1 MTHRGLVCLL
11 LGGLAWGQAAKPA
24 APPAATPQSSAA
36 PMSEPAETKQPDPS
50 KVAADAPVITIAGM
64 CKNAPSDKASSDP
77 NCKTVITKSEFEAL
91 LDAVAPNLP
100 PASRRQLA
108 NRYATGLIMATQAEK
123 MGLDKGPHYEEM
135 LKISRMQVLAGELQ
149 KAMQEKAGNIPDAD
163 IQKYY
168 DENKAAYE
176 EADLKRIFVP
186 KNKQLEAPKVKLT
199 EEQEKKRQADAEAAM
214 KLEADKLHARA
225 VAGEDWSKLQEEAF
239 QVAGFK
245 AKAPST
251 DMGKIRRSGLP
262 PSQAPQV
269 FDLATGKVSPVIA
282 DTSGYFIYKMGEKD
296 TQPLDKVK
304 EEIHNTLRAQRMQDS
319 MQAIQQSAT
328 PTLND
333 EYFGAEQAPGAEMM
347 GPGHPP
353 MTPDKPKAMKP
364 PSSGAGPK

>member
-24 APPAATPQSSAA
+24 SPPAATPQSSAPA
-36 PMSEPAETKQPDPS
+36 MNEPAEPKQPDPS
-50 KVAADAPVITIAGM
+50 KVPADAPVITIAGM

-91 LDAVAPNLP
+91 VDAVAPNLP
-100 PASRRQLA
+100 APSRRQLA
-108 NRYATGLIMATQAEK
+108 NRYAIGLVMSNEAEK

-149 KAMQEKAGNIPDAD
+149 KAMQEKASNVPDAD

-168 DENKAAYE
+168 DDNKAAYE

-186 KNKQLEAPKVKLT
+186 KNKQMEPPKVKLT
-199 EEQEKKRQADAEAAM
+199 EEQEKKRQADGEAAM
-214 KLEADKLHARA
+214 KAEADKLHARA
-225 VAGEDWSKLQEEAF
+225 AAGEDWSKLQDEAF
-239 QVAGFK
+239 QAAGYK
-245 AKAPST
+245 AKAPNV
-251 DMGKIRRSGLP
+251 DMGKVRRSGLP

-269 FDLATGKVSPVIA
+269 FDLATGKVSPVIE

-296 TQPLDKVK
+296 TEPLDKVK

-319 MQAIQQSAT
+319 MQQVQQSAT
-328 PTLND
+328 TTLND
-333 EYFGAEQAPGAEMM
+333 EYFGGEQAPGAEMM
-347 GPGHPP
+347 GPGHPMP
-353 MTPDKPKAMKP
+353 PGMKP
-364 PSSGAGPK
+364 PTPPNGPK